1 MKSCIKL
8 VLALAILLAVV
19 PPSALAAPP
28 PQAQTPNCVRTY
40 VIVAA
45 DWLSKLADK
54 YYGNPQA
61 YPALVEATNQK
72 HATDASYPLI
82 EDPNKIEVGWK
93 VCIVPPDQAQA
104 LLDKAAAGQKVVAA
118 KPAGRLVL
126 ATTTSTR
133 DSGLLDYILPD
144 FEAKNNA
151 TVEVVAVG
159 TGQALELG
167 KNGDA
172 DVVLVHARAQEDAF
186 VAAGD
191 GVNRQDVMY
200 NDFILI
206 GPANDP
212 AGLKGLKSTDAF
224 AKIGQTGSRF
234 VSRGDNS
241 GTHTKELSIWKAA
254 GVEPK
259 GDWYISAG
267 QGMGAVLTMANEQL
281 AYTLSDRATYLSRTK
296 QGIDLV
302 VLVEGDAGLLNRY
315 GVIAVNPAKHPNV
328 DKDLAAKFIDW
339 ITSVETQKLIGSFGV
354 KDFGKPL
361 FFPESAQWL
370 AAQGTTK

>member
-1 MKSCIKL
+1 MKNCVK
-8 VLALAILLAVV
+8 LALVVTMLLAVF
-19 PPSALAAPP
+19 PSAALAAPP
-28 PQAQTPNCVRTY
+28 AQAQAPNCVRGY

-82 EDPNKIEVGWK
+82 GDPNKIEVGWK
-93 VCIVPPDQAQA
+93 VCIVPADQAQA
-104 LLDKAAAGQKVVAA
+104 FLDKAAAGQKVVPA
-118 KPAGRLVL
+118 KTAGRLIL

-133 DSGLLDYILPD
+133 DAGLLDYILPD
-144 FEAKNNA
+144 FEAKYNA
-151 TVEVVAVG
+151 SVEVIAVG

-167 KNGDA
+167 KKGDA
-172 DVVLVHARAQEDAF
+172 DVELVHARAQEDAF

-200 NDFILI
+200 NDFIII

-212 AGLKGLKSTDAF
+212 AGIKGLKSTEAF
-224 AKIGQTGSRF
+224 AKIAQTGSRF
-234 VSRGDNS
+234 ISRGDQS
-241 GTHTKELSIWKAA
+241 GTNTKELAIWKAA

-281 AYTLSDRATYLSRTK
+281 AYTLSDRATYLARTK
-296 QGIDLV
+296 KGIDLV
-302 VLVEGDAGLLNRY
+302 ILSEGDPDLLNRY
-315 GVIAVNPAKHPNV
+315 GVIAVNPAKHPGVNS
-328 DKDLAAKFIDW
+328 DLANKFIDW
-339 ITSVETQKLIGSFGV
+339 ITSVETQKLIGTFGV

-361 FFPESAQWL
+361 FFPESAQWK
-370 AAQGTTK
+370 AAQGTK